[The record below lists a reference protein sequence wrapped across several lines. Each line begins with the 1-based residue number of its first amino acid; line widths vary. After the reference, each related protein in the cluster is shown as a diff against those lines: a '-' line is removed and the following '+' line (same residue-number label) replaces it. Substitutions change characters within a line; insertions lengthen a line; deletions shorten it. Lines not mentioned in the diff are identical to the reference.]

1 MNEPADPVSGGSRR
15 SRHSKRTRYLLIVP
29 LLVLGV
35 LAAAAAALPT
45 VLSTDWGR
53 ETAVNWV
60 NRSVPGKVDAEDIS
74 LSWLGGQSVQGLAIH
89 DPAGQPVLK
98 LASFTTDLSLL
109 DALRRSLS
117 LGQTVIQSLEADL
130 VFDADG
136 TSNLDA
142 ALGRTPT
149 RGDGGQ
155 GTLVVPV
162 TGNMALIDSR
172 IAISAPGIDPVLLD
186 NLSGALEMT
195 GTEAPVRLSF
205 GGRSRQR
212 ELTGSITVNGRIS
225 NLFPSGRLDPT
236 EARAEVQAAVEDLPV
251 DALDQLLGLRG
262 VLSSALG
269 DRTSV
274 SIDANGDASRQNLAI
289 DARAPVGN
297 LTLSGVIADGRFSL
311 SQPAGAQLALTP
323 ELVDA
328 VSRAVYGEHG
338 GVRLAAPVPVHLTV
352 EQLELPVTAFN
363 LSDIALRAGL
373 EARGSIRLSGL
384 QGVGEAAVNDLHIVV
399 DSPGL
404 GDRARI
410 SLNGKPVT
418 QGQTGSLTL
427 SVDVRELFDNA
438 GNLQPAEATV
448 QAQSRVS
455 GIPTTLVDT
464 VLKQDGLLLE
474 AAGPTLGMDLDART
488 GEAGRVDVS
497 LNIDSPRLKAGPVR
511 LVVDDQVAL
520 SETAPIRLDLTP
532 ALWRRLAGEG
542 AALSLGEP
550 SAVTLEIGAF
560 RMPLPAE
567 NTPFL
572 QPGRTT
578 VRAALAAEPLS
589 FRDAAGGSPT
599 RIEDLMLTIEGD
611 TLADIAL
618 DVGASVIRSD
628 GLLHALDASP
638 MRLSLDAR
646 TGIKPDASVKAVT
659 STLDLDS
666 AGLKTTF
673 KTTVEEGFTR
683 LSLVEP
689 AVFEATVTPALLAST
704 RSDATPAATLREP
717 AGLRVT
723 LERLIVPLAP
733 FDYAGVSA
741 TGDLQLDTLAV
752 QSVGGTVSNIG
763 ATEATFRFEGGGG
776 GQAELDLDSRIRAVE
791 GESGELSLA
800 LTAANLLNSEGAIS
814 GDALSLTLNGRLQQL
829 PSGLVDQ
836 LLDTDGLVAAT
847 LGHTANLSIDTQLD
861 KLRGPL
867 SLSLDAANTRADI
880 KARIGEQ
887 GLTLTEPLAAQ
898 LEPTPEFGQKV
909 LAKVHPIFETT
920 QRAEQPVRLQIP
932 AEGVRIPIQDFDFSR
947 VVVPGMALDF
957 GRVVLKSGWLLRGI
971 VGLGQRFGKMENVQR
986 EEWVAWFTPAVLK
999 VENGQIIYTR
1009 RLDLLLDQRLH
1020 LATWGRADVVN
1031 DRSDL
1036 TLAFMPDTMERVFG
1050 ITVAANDALHVPIR
1064 GPLSG
1069 PGVDFK
1075 KAAADLARLRAQEE
1089 VAGENPLAG
1098 LLLGSVGGK
1107 VTGAGPVPPA
1117 SVSPLPW
1124 ADMLR
1129 ERDAARQQDQVSEPQ
1144 KDEQP
1149 AREEPPSTEEQVIK
1163 GLIDIFGKKKKDN

>member
-1 MNEPADPVSGGSRR
+1 MNEPADRIPGGSRG

-29 LLVLGV
+29 LIVLGV
-35 LAAAAAALPT
+35 LAVAAGALPAM
-45 VLSTDWGR
+45 LSTDWGR
-53 ETAVNWV
+53 QTALGWV
-60 NRSVPGKVDAEDIS
+60 NRSVPGNVDAEAIS
-74 LSWLGGQSVQGLAIH
+74 LSWLGGQSVQALAIH
-89 DPAGQPVLK
+89 DPAGRPVLK
-98 LASFTTDLSLL
+98 LASFSTDLSLL
-109 DALRRSLS
+109 DALRRKLS
-117 LGQTVIQSLEADL
+117 LGQTVIRGLEADL
-130 VFDADG
+130 QFDADG

-142 ALGRTPT
+142 ALGSTPT
-149 RGDGGQ
+149 EGNGDGG
-155 GTLVVPV
+155 GLALPL

-172 IAISAPGIDPVLLD
+172 ITISAPGIDPVLLD

-205 GGRSRQR
+205 GGRSRQG
-212 ELTGSITVNGRIS
+212 ELTGSITVNGQVS

-236 EARAEVQAAVEDLPV
+236 GARAEVQAAIEDLPV

-274 SIDANGDASRQNLAI
+274 SIDANGDASRQNLDV
-289 DARAPVGN
+289 DARAPGGE

-311 SQPAGAQLALTP
+311 SRPAGAQLALTP
-323 ELVDA
+323 ELVAA
-328 VSRAVYGEHG
+328 VSRVVSGESNV
-338 GVRLAAPVPVHLTV
+338 VRLAAPVPLHLTV
-352 EQLELPVTAFN
+352 EQLELPVTPFN
-363 LSDIALRAGL
+363 LSGIALGAGL
-373 EARGSIRLSGL
+373 DARGSIRLSGL
-384 QGVGEAAVNDLHIVV
+384 QGVGKADVNDLHVVV

-404 GDRARI
+404 GERARI

-418 QGQTGSLTL
+418 QGQTGNLTL
-427 SVDVRELFDNA
+427 NVDVHKLLDKA

-448 QAQSRVS
+448 QAQSRIS

-464 VLKQDGLLLE
+464 VLKTDGLLLE
-474 AAGPTLGMDLDART
+474 AVGPTLGMDLDART
-488 GEAGRVDVS
+488 GESGRVDVS
-497 LNIDSPRLKAGPVR
+497 LNIDSPQLKAGPVR

-532 ALWRRLAGEG
+532 ALWRRLAGDG

-550 SAVTLEIGAF
+550 STVTLEISAF
-560 RMPLPAE
+560 RMPLPAGGA
-567 NTPFL
+567 PVL
-572 QPGRTT
+572 QPGRTML
-578 VRAALAAEPLS
+578 RAALAAEPLS
-589 FRDAAGGSPT
+589 FRDAAGGIPT
-599 RIEDLMLTIEGD
+599 RIEDLALTLEGD
-611 TLADIAL
+611 TLADIGV
-618 DVGASVIRSD
+618 DVVASVIRTE
-628 GLLHALDASP
+628 GLLDALDASP

-646 TGIKPDASVKAVT
+646 TGMNPDASVKAIT
-659 STLDLDS
+659 STLGLDS
-666 AGLKTTF
+666 AGLR
-673 KTTVEEGFTR
+673 TTVKTSIEEGFTQ
-683 LSLVEP
+683 LSLAEP
-689 AVFEATVTPALLAST
+689 AVIEAAVTPALLAST
-704 RSDATPAATLREP
+704 RSNATPAATLRKP
-717 AGLRVT
+717 AGVRAT
-723 LERLIVPLAP
+723 LERLVVPLAP
-733 FDYAGVSA
+733 FDYAGISA
-741 TGDLQLDTLAV
+741 AGDLQLDTLAIEAA
-752 QSVGGTVSNIG
+752 GGAVSNIE
-763 ATEATFRFEGGGG
+763 ATEASFRFDGGG
-776 GQAELDLDSRIRAVE
+776 GQAEIDLNSRIRAAA

-800 LTAANLLNSEGAIS
+800 LTAANLLNSQGAIT
-814 GDALSLTLNGRLQQL
+814 GEALSLTLSGQLQQL
-829 PSGLVDQ
+829 PSALVDQ

-847 LGHTANLSIDTQLD
+847 LGHTASVSIDTQLD

-880 KARIGEQ
+880 KARIGEE

-932 AEGVRIPIQDFDFSR
+932 AEGVRIPIQDFDFSK
-947 VVVPGMALDF
+947 VVVPGMTLDF

-971 VGLGQRFGKMENVQR
+971 VGLGQRFGKMDNVQR

-999 VENGQIIYTR
+999 VENGQIVYTR

-1020 LATWGRADVVN
+1020 LATWGSADVLN
-1031 DRSDL
+1031 DRSEL
-1036 TLAFMPDTMERVFG
+1036 TLAFMPDTMERVFS
-1050 ITVAANDALHVPIR
+1050 ITVAENDALHVPIR

-1069 PGVDFK
+1069 PAVDFK

-1124 ADMLR
+1124 AGMLR
-1129 ERDAARQQDQVSEPQ
+1129 ERDAARQQDQASEPQ
-1144 KDEQP
+1144 QGEQP
-1149 AREEPPSTEEQVIK
+1149 VREEPPSTEEQVIK